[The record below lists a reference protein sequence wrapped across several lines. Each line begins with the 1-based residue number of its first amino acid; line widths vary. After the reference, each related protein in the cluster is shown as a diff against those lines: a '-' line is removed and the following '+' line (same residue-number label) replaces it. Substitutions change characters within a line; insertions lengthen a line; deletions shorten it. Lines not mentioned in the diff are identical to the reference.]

1 MKILVPSDFSQSS
14 DNAALYAAKFAK
26 TVNAEIIL
34 FHVVHFEHPPMVQIS
49 GFIEHKIEDI
59 RLSNAS
65 EDCVLLV
72 NDLKSRV
79 KGVQISFK
87 VVPGFPIADVIENY
101 ATTNKIDLIIMGT
114 KGASRLAKV
123 LFGSN
128 AVAVINKSS
137 IPVITVPES
146 SHFNNVKLIVYAS
159 DLHKMQSEIQKI
171 IPLAKLFDASIG
183 ILHVLPQDSV
193 LSQDSDKK
201 IDVMSIENGLIKKY
215 EYQKI
220 SFHIAHNSNIVE
232 GINEFIADV
241 KADILAMYTHE
252 IGFFESFYKTSVSR
266 EEAFH
271 SFVPLL
277 TIKK

>member
-1 MKILVPSDFSQSS
+1 MKILVPSDFSSS
-14 DNAALYAAKFAK
+14 SNNAALYAAKFAK
-26 TVNAEIIL
+26 KANAEIIL
-34 FHVVHFEHPPMVQIS
+34 FHVVHFEHPPMVQVS

-59 RLSNAS
+59 RLSNVS

-87 VVPGFPIADVIENY
+87 VVPGFPIADAIENY
-101 ATTNKIDLIIMGT
+101 ATSNKIDLIIMGT
-114 KGASRLAKV
+114 KGASGLPKV

-137 IPVITVPES
+137 VPVITVPES
-146 SHFNNVKLIVYAS
+146 SCFNNVKLIVYAS
-159 DLHKMQSEIQKI
+159 EMHKMRSEIQKI
-171 IPLAKLFDASIG
+171 IPLAKLFDASID
-183 ILHVLPQDSV
+183 ILHVLPLESK
-193 LSQDSDKK
+193 KK
-201 IDVMSIENGLIKKY
+201 IDTVSVEKSLIEKY

-220 SFHIAHNSNIVE
+220 SFHIAHNNDIVE
-232 GINEFIADV
+232 GINGFVADV

-252 IGFFESFYKTSVSR
+252 IGFFESLFKTSVSR

-271 SFVPLL
+271 SHVPLL
-277 TIKK
+277 TLKK